1 MARLTSTRRCIWLD
15 VLRQDSRLERRLRA
29 VITSHPE
36 RFRLE
41 KSIVLNSN
49 DAQFQGMTLKA
60 FRNTQR
66 NENAERRLELDI
78 LMLRRSLQA
87 NVPWGTV
94 EGQLGNNGA
103 LDLAGD

>member
-1 MARLTSTRRCIWLD
+1 MEEPASSATQNAAQEERLRSEF
-15 VLRQDSRLERRLRA
+15 ERRLRA

-41 KSIVLNSN
+41 KSIALNSN

-60 FRNTQR
+60 FRNTHR
-66 NENAERRLELDI
+66 NENAESRLELNI

-87 NVPWGTV
+87 NVP
-94 EGQLGNNGA
+94 
-103 LDLAGD
+103 